1 MIVLNLSIALH
12 TGTVT
17 NGISKATQ
25 LDRDQNSVKNNK
37 LARALLLMLE
47 HECIRGKN
55 GAAKWTGKISIEHVL
70 PRNMSK
76 PGSDWQTTAAW
87 TDEKQAEWLHRLGN
101 LAMLN
106 DSDNSSLGNCS
117 FAEKM
122 EKVGRFQ
129 GSASWTVRDLYETY
143 KGGPW
148 TEKQVQHRQE
158 RLLALFRRRWGVSEP
173 SSAGTST
180 GMCSAC
186 PILPH
191 LP

>member
-1 MIVLNLSIALH
+1 LPCIQAL
-12 TGTVT
+12 TI
-17 NGISKATQ
+17 GISKATQ
-25 LDRDQNSVKNNK
+25 LDRDQYSVKNNK

-47 HECIRGKN
+47 HECTNRGKN
-55 GAAKWTGKISIEHVL
+55 GATKWTGKISVEHVL

-76 PGSDWQTTAAW
+76 AGSDWETTAAW

-117 FAEKM
+117 FADKM

-129 GSASWTVRDLYETY
+129 GSASWTIRDLYDTY
-143 KGGPW
+143 KDGPW
-148 TEKQVQHRQE
+148 TEEQVQHRQE
-158 RLLALFRRRWGVSEP
+158 RMLALFCRRWGVNEP

-180 GMCSAC
+180 SMCSAC
-186 PILPH
+186 PVLPH
-191 LP
+191 LPL